1 MKAKNWPHDVV
12 IVRCEPCGRE
22 GRYSKR
28 RYMEIVGAEKAM
40 HDALGV
46 VAADCPKAGKPA
58 NVLHDRCQAR
68 YVRD

>member
-1 MKAKNWPHDVV
+1 MKAKDWPEDTVT
-12 IVRCEPCGRE
+12 VRCEICGRE

-28 RYMEIVGAEKAM
+28 RFVEIVGTETAM
-40 HDALGV
+40 HDALKV
-46 VAADCPKAGKPA
+46 IAADCPKAGKPA